1 MAIKQEENSNIRLVT
16 GQTNPETGIA
26 LPAKGCI
33 PLQEQQSGQFTSS
46 GVNVIGDGSSDFGKE
61 FGVDSWLYS
70 VSLNEVRQ
78 VKSSHDKSIVL
89 KFAFSADITVAE
101 DVYKVRSNQYC
112 SIVTKNT
119 GAADALVQEVLL
131 PTTEVDIRD
140 FDLGCAPFTY
150 DAQTSTLM
158 FHISE

>member
-1 MAIKQEENSNIRLVT
+1 MAIKQEENRNIRLVT

-26 LPAKGCI
+26 LPIKGCI
-33 PLQEQQSGQFTSS
+33 PLQDQKSGQFTTS
-46 GVNVIGDGSSDFGKE
+46 GVNVIGDGSSKFNE
-61 FGVDSWLYS
+61 QFGVDDWLYS

-78 VKSSHDKSIVL
+78 VKASHDKSLVL
-89 KFAFSADITVAE
+89 KFAFSADIAIAE

-112 SIVTKNT
+112 SVVTKNT
-119 GAADALVQEVLL
+119 GVSDALVQEVIL
-131 PTTEVDIRD
+131 PTTEVDIRE

>member
-1 MAIKQEENSNIRLVT
+1 MAIKQEENRNIRLVT

-33 PLQEQQSGQFTSS
+33 PLQEIQSGQFTSS
-46 GVNVIGDGSSDFGKE
+46 GVNIIGDGSSDFGKE
-61 FGVDSWLYS
+61 FGVDTWLYS
-70 VSLNEVRQ
+70 ASLNELRQ
-78 VKSSHDKSIVL
+78 VKASHDNAIEL
-89 KFAFSADITVAE
+89 NFAFSADIAVAE

-112 SIVTKNT
+112 SVVTKNNG
-119 GAADALVQEVLL
+119 GANALVQEVLL
-131 PTTEVDIRD
+131 PDTEVDIRD

-150 DAQTSTLM
+150 NAQTSQLM